1 MRCGGAAGGVAPPLG
16 RDPGQVTV
24 GCNHV
29 QDMNIINGTSTLKR
43 LRGAKLELISWQR
56 WSGGRYSGV
65 SHCIACTKL

>member
-29 QDMNIINGTSTLKR
+29 QDMNIINGT
-43 LRGAKLELISWQR
+43 
-56 WSGGRYSGV
+56 
-65 SHCIACTKL
+65 